1 MTQENYDISF
11 QKRMLGVF
19 FHSPDVF
26 FRCQDIIK
34 PKYFDNPYRKVVD
47 FMLKYAEKYKRL
59 PLLSDVVVEIKQIEQ
74 QQFQINPSSCGDE
87 QQTAAFL
94 DKIER
99 FCRYKEIEGV
109 IYNGPELLEKGDY
122 GALEKQIKD
131 AMLISLHRNL
141 GLDYFESP
149 RERLLQVIDN
159 RNMIS
164 TGWKSVDNALF
175 GGMSR
180 KELNIFAGNCVTGDT
195 KVKIATK
202 RNDDIITTK
211 RLYKED
217 EVNVIGVVDIENLVK
232 NSPKNCLI
240 EVPGGYSEIQ
250 DYIENP
256 ETDVIEIK
264 TLAGKKI
271 KCSINHMFLNECNQ
285 WVIPANIS
293 KYSRIFVKGGLDTVV
308 SITPVGKEKVYDLT
322 INNFHHWYYGN
333 DIVNHN
339 SGMGKSLFLQNLTYN
354 WLMQKLNV
362 VYISLELSELLIS
375 MRLDAMIT
383 NISTKEL
390 FKNLDRVENTIIIK
404 KRNMGKLKIKYFPS
418 GTTVNTI
425 AAYMKELETKEN
437 TKYDALIVDYL
448 DLMYPNSKRIDASN
462 LFIKDKF
469 VTEELR
475 SYIVEKNMLC
485 ATASQLNRSAI
496 HGVEHD
502 QSMIAGGI
510 SKINTADNVMTIFTT
525 DAMRARGEY
534 RLQFIKTRSSAG
546 VGKKIPLK
554 FDINTLRITDAPN
567 SDDYSMDENQNENEE
582 IIEDTYQDDYNE
594 EKSIQNS
601 YQFESISNMIKQ
613 SNKKS
618 NISQNKQRNTF
629 SFEEEHNEPPKKKL
643 NDLVS
648 KVNTRKSNKNN
659 SDTNYDNKDSNDED
673 QQDSKSIYFE
683 SPETKDKIIQLL
695 SKIKTKPNIM
705 EDESNDDQ

>member
-1 MTQENYDISF
+1 MAQENFDISF

-47 FMLKYAEKYKRL
+47 IMLKHAEKYKRL
-59 PLLSDVVVEIKQIEQ
+59 PLINDVVVEVKLLEQ
-74 QQFQINPSSCGDE
+74 QQFQISPAPCGDE

-131 AMLISLHRNL
+131 AMLISLHRDL

-164 TGWKSVDNALF
+164 TGWKAVDSALF

-195 KVKIATK
+195 KVKIAIK
-202 RNDDIITTK
+202 RKNITTTK
-211 RLYKED
+211 YLYKKE
-217 EVNVIGVVDIENLVK
+217 EVNVIGIVDIKTLV
-232 NSPKNCLI
+232 NRAPKDYLI
-240 EVPGGYSEIQ
+240 EVPGGYSEIE
-250 DYIENP
+250 DYIENA
-256 ETDVIEIK
+256 ETDVVEIK
-264 TLAGKKI
+264 TQAGRKI
-271 KCSINHMFLNECNQ
+271 KCSINHMFLDEYNQ
-285 WVIPANIS
+285 WVIPANIPEYS
-293 KYSRIFVKGGLDTVV
+293 KIFVKGGLDTVISV
-308 SITPVGKEKVYDLT
+308 KPCGKEKVYDLT

-333 DIVNHN
+333 DIINHN
-339 SGMGKSLFLQNLTYN
+339 SGMGKSLFLQNLTCN

-390 FKNLDRVENTIIIK
+390 FKNLDRVENTIMVK
-404 KRNMGKLKIKYFPS
+404 KYNMGKLKIKYFPS

-425 AAYMKELETKEN
+425 AAYMKELETKEGI
-437 TKYDALIVDYL
+437 KYDVLIVDYL

-475 SYIVEKNMLC
+475 SYVVEKNMLC

-546 VGKKIPLK
+546 VGKKIPLG

-567 SDDYSMDENQNENEE
+567 SNDYSDDDNNQEENEE
-582 IIEDTYQDDYNE
+582 LIEDTYQNDYGE
-594 EKSIQNS
+594 ENPIQTS
-601 YQFESISNMIKQ
+601 HQFESISNMIKQ
-613 SNKKS
+613 SNKKPTITQS
-618 NISQNKQRNTF
+618 RQRNAF
-629 SFEEEHNEPPKKKL
+629 RFEDEHDETPKKKL

-648 KVNTRKSNKNN
+648 KVNTRKSNRKNIE
-659 SDTNYDNKDSNDED
+659 DISNNDEED

-683 SPETKDKIIQLL
+683 SPETKDKIIELL
-695 SKIKTKPNIM
+695 GKIKTKPNIM
-705 EDESNDDQ
+705 EDDDSDQ